1 VEYQNLVFSR
11 HAIQQ
16 MFFRKISKSEVQTVI
31 AYGKVIE
38 QKPDDS
44 PFPSYLLLDYVG
56 SKPIHVVLSYDRS
69 MDTAYVVTAYI
80 PDPNFWTDD
89 FRVRRLNR

>member
-1 VEYQNLVFSR
+1 MEYQNLVFSR

-44 PFPSYLLLDYVG
+44 PFPSYL
-56 SKPIHVVLSYDRS
+56 
-69 MDTAYVVTAYI
+69 T
-80 PDPNFWTDD
+80 
-89 FRVRRLNR
+89 